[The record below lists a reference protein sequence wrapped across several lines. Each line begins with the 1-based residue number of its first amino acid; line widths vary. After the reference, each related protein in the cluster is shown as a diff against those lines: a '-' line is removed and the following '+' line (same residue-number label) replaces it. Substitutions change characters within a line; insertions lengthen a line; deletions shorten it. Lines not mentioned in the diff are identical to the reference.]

1 MSKKSL
7 RRGARVV
14 RHTLADGSIKEYK
27 YPAYKRVRVVKRGDT
42 LGDLIAAWQS
52 SPEWRALQPSTQA
65 GYATYGRHLL
75 GMERVA
81 AARVGRREL
90 IEIRNAVAHARG
102 NGAATG
108 FTRAASAVFGWAVE
122 NGWIEHS
129 PMTKVKRLKGGE
141 LPAWSDDE
149 VDAALSTF
157 PEHLRRAVVLA
168 LYTGQR
174 RIDLIRMSWGAY
186 DGRSIRLTQQK
197 TGAALV
203 IPVHPVLKTEIDAWR
218 AETSS
223 TLILVNKFGR
233 PWMASN
239 LSKQIGEAMAKLGG
253 KPRRNIH
260 GLRKLAAAR
269 LAEAG
274 CTLNQIAA
282 ITGHRSLGM
291 LRLYTASA
299 DQERLAED
307 AIVRLVE
314 AHGKNAEKKRN
325 LVD

>member
-1 MSKKSL
+1 
-7 RRGARVV
+7 
-14 RHTLADGSIKEYK
+14 
-27 YPAYKRVRVVKRGDT
+27 
-42 LGDLIAAWQS
+42 
-52 SPEWRALQPSTQA
+52 
-65 GYATYGRHLL
+65 
-75 GMERVA
+75 MERVA